1 MKGVILAVLL
11 LMGSLAQAAEFAFGV
26 GYRLNDGTALEQS
39 VSVDSKGGM
48 ILGLLSYVPFWEQ
61 MQLRTGFL
69 YNERKF
75 VIDGGAISEAALNYV
90 DVPLTLMWRP
100 DEKGGI
106 FLGPV
111 LGLKASEECGPGDCD
126 AKAIVTPIQ
135 LGGFVKMGPQL
146 AMEVFYETVSG
157 RIYSGIKDSTAVG
170 VSILV
175 VF

>member
-11 LMGSLAQAAEFAFGV
+11 LTGSLTRAAEFAFGV

-39 VSVDSKGGM
+39 VSVDSKGGLV
-48 ILGLLSYVPFWEQ
+48 LGLLSYVPFWAQ

-75 VIDGGAISEAALNYV
+75 IIDGGAIPEASLNYV
-90 DVPLTLMWRP
+90 DVPLSLMWRP

-106 FLGPV
+106 FLGPII
-111 LGLKASEECGPGDCD
+111 GLKASEECGPGDCD
-126 AKAIVTPIQ
+126 AKAIITPIQ

-146 AMEVFYETVSG
+146 GLEVFYESVPG
-157 RIYSGIKDSTAVG
+157 RIYQGIKDSTAVG